1 MSNFAVA
8 LVAGSVGTALATG
21 LALGSR
27 ALRVPRE
34 LRENDA
40 AAAER
45 NESLETWVADRHH
58 WLSQELKGIRNKKA
72 AEAQQ
77 YSGSLANA
85 LAHAKGEALHL
96 YRDEERRAR
105 RDVALIVAREGWM
118 HAFWRRRRKIA
129 TPSLTAAEDVQ
140 PVLDTWRRAVMEPPG
155 SKPTPVVDATTRTL
169 AQTRANLTAT
179 SP

>member
-1 MSNFAVA
+1 MSDFAIA
-8 LVAGSVGTALATG
+8 LAGGSIGTALATA

-34 LRENDA
+34 VRENDV

-58 WLSQELKGIRNKKA
+58 WLSQELRGIRNKKA
-72 AEAQQ
+72 AQGQQ
-77 YSGSLANA
+77 YAGSLGNA

-96 YRDEERRAR
+96 YRDEERLAR
-105 RDVALIVAREGWM
+105 RDIALITVREGWM
-118 HAFWRRRRKIA
+118 HASWRKRRKLA
-129 TPSLTAAEDVQ
+129 APSLTAAVSVQ
-140 PVLDTWRRAVMEPPG
+140 PVLDTWRRAVMEAPG
-155 SKPTPVVDATTRTL
+155 SNPLPVVDATKRTL
-169 AQTRANLTAT
+169 AETRANLTAT